1 MSAAVRALLSVTEQH
16 SLLIA
21 CTCNVLCFS
30 DLTCT
35 TAARK
40 EMCRLFGDVIAAR
53 RKAGAAAAESKT
65 DMLQIFMDL
74 KYKVNQR
81 AISFSI
87 VYIVSYMQQ
96 SAASK
101 YS

>member
-1 MSAAVRALLSVTEQH
+1 VLSAACYCALL
-16 SLLIA
+16 LLSY
-21 CTCNVLCFS
+21 TN
-30 DLTCT
+30 T

-74 KYKVNQR
+74 KYKVWHC
-81 AISFSI
+81 ADTCHITFTTA
-87 VYIVSYMQQ
+87 M
-96 SAASK
+96 
-101 YS
+101 